1 MQKNTKSINMIF
13 AVLLASSIISSLLQT
28 ALTTAI
34 PIIMKDLGISA
45 ATAQWLTSAY
55 SLVKG
60 IMVPATAY
68 LIRRFPTKQLFIA
81 AMSIFTL
88 GLLFAAVAKE
98 FPLLMIGRILQAIG
112 NGILLSLTQVVILT
126 IFPAEKRGA
135 KLGLYGLAIGAA
147 PVISPTLAGII
158 MDLASWNTI
167 FWICMILSVI
177 VILLAFKV
185 LGNVLET
192 SKQSFDAVSM
202 ILCSLGFIGLFF
214 GLGNLGVY
222 SLLSIYA
229 GLPIIIGAVS
239 LVIFTYRQLH
249 MEEPFL
255 ELRLFRNPEF
265 RLGVVMSMIMYAVLM
280 AGSTLFPIYI
290 QSLRGFSATFSG
302 LIVMPGSLIMAV
314 ISPFAG
320 KLYDKFGIA
329 RLFII
334 SGVLLV
340 VSSLGVTFLTMNTSM
355 VYLMMILAL
364 RLLAIGL
371 IMMPLTTWGLSTI
384 EAKNTAHGT
393 ALLTSLRTI
402 AGSFSSAVFIS
413 IMMAAASDYKSLSPA
428 ASDIKGMNI
437 TFICISVMAFL
448 QFLLSVYIARKQK
461 RSGK

>member
-55 SLVKG
+55 SLVMG

-340 VSSLGVTFLTMNTSM
+340 VSLGVTFLTMNTSM

>member
-55 SLVKG
+55 SLVMG